1 MIEFRQLNNLTDI
14 ISTYSVVPQKPQALI
29 KAAPSTLIYV
39 DAGQTPAEP
48 TADVHLALGSDPGGG
63 GQLLMLESDEN
74 VTYARQTGSL
84 SCCAQNG
91 DNQLLLFVSDSRD
104 RIIAHNVENDIIQ
117 WQTGDNLPGIE
128 HLMDVRGV
136 TTDGRG
142 HLFLCDFNNYAIQM
156 FSVSDGQYLGCLIK
170 EGKQSLGKPARI
182 SWCKM
187 TSSLIVAHLVDRKWT
202 ISVIQKL

>member
-14 ISTYSVVPQKPQALI
+14 ISTYSVAPQQPQALI

-39 DAGQTPAEP
+39 DTGQTPAQVHWLHCEEAEP
-48 TADVHLALGSDPGGG
+48 TADAGVRD
-63 GQLLMLESDEN
+63 
-74 VTYARQTGSL
+74 VTCARQAGSL

-104 RIIAHNVENDIIQ
+104 RIIAHNVENGIIQ
-117 WQTGDNLPGIE
+117 WQTGDNLPGME

-136 TTDGRG
+136 TTDGHG
-142 HLFLCDFNNYAIQM
+142 HLFVCDFNNYAIQM

-170 EGKQSLGKPARI
+170 EGEQSLGKPARI
-182 SWCKM
+182 SCCKM
-187 TSSLIVAHLVDRKWT
+187 TSSLVVAHLVDRKWA
-202 ISVIQKL
+202 ISGIRLQY